1 MVKKEETGEYEKGP
15 ECMPYVYIL
24 RCSDDT
30 FYTGYTVDIK
40 RRLEEH
46 QQGLAS
52 KYTRGRTP
60 VELVYLEQ
68 KPDKNEA
75 MQREWQIKHMSKA
88 VKQKLIAGQD
98 LNMLKA

>member
-1 MVKKEETGEYEKGP
+1 
-15 ECMPYVYIL
+15 MPYVYIL
-24 RCSDDT
+24 RCRDDT

-40 RRLEEH
+40 RRLEAH
-46 QQGLAS
+46 QQGIAS

-68 KPDKNEA
+68 NPDKNAA

-88 VKQKLIAGQD
+88 AKQRLIASPD